1 MSTWPLVE
9 GVIVAGLV
17 GWSLRSAWRILVP
30 AVRGALRPASGGKSC
45 GSACGGCEKGSAR

>member
-17 GWSLRSAWRILVP
+17 GWSLRSAWRTLVP
-30 AVRGALRPASGGKSC
+30 ALRASLRPANADKPC
-45 GSACGGCEKGSAR
+45 GSACGGCEKSPTR